1 MIANRTVACRILSVL
16 ALCAVFDGAAA
27 EQDAL
32 ALGQAYTAQ
41 FLEGELDDIWTQMT
55 PEMQDAIGSK
65 EALAAFRR
73 RVEGEAGA
81 EQRVVRES
89 VKQQSGTRTYMRYS
103 RFEKAPTPVVVA
115 WSFDGDGRIAG
126 FFVRPLQKAADSPH
140 LDYRPKAE
148 LRLPFDGEWYVFW
161 GGREVEQNYHAA
173 ARDQRFAYDF
183 VGTHEGVSHRGDGA
197 ASEDYYC
204 WGRPVLSPAEAEVIA
219 VERLLPD
226 NPPGVMD
233 PENPAGNHV
242 MLDLG
247 NDEYALL
254 AHLMADTIEVDV
266 GDTLSPG
273 EPIGLCGN
281 SGNTSEPH
289 LHFHLQD
296 QPAFGEGYGL
306 PARFSHYV
314 ADGEYVHDGEP
325 VQGQTIAPA
334 SDPLGGEAG
343 R

>member
-1 MIANRTVACRILSVL
+1 MIANRTTTAREVL
-16 ALCAVFDGAAA
+16 AVVGLCAAFHAAA
-27 EQDAL
+27 DEDIL
-32 ALGQAYTAQ
+32 ALGQGYTQQ
-41 FLEGELDDIWTQMT
+41 FFDGELDTIWAQMT
-55 PEMQDAIGSK
+55 PEMQDTIGSK
-65 EALAAFRR
+65 EALGAFRR
-73 RVEGEAGA
+73 RIEAEAGV
-81 EQRVVRES
+81 EQQVVREA
-89 VKQQSGTRTYMRYS
+89 VTQQAGARTYMRYG
-103 RFEKAPTPVVVA
+103 RFEKMATPVAVS
-115 WSFDGDGRIAG
+115 WSFDGEGRIAG
-126 FFVRPLQKAADSPH
+126 FFVRPLQKAADSPY
-140 LDYRPKAE
+140 LDYRTKAS

-183 VGTHEGVSHRGDGA
+183 VGTQNGVSHRGDGTA
-197 ASEDYYC
+197 NEDYYC
-204 WGRPVLSPAEAEVIA
+204 WGRRVLSPAEAEVIA

-242 MLDLG
+242 MLDFG
-247 NDEYALL
+247 DSEYALL
-254 AHLMADTIEVDV
+254 AHLMADTIEVEV

-273 EPIGLCGN
+273 QLIGRCGN

-296 QPAFGEGYGL
+296 EPGLGEGDGL
-306 PARFSHYV
+306 PARFSHYL
-314 ADGEYVHDGEP
+314 ADGEYVARGEP

-334 SDPLGGEAG
+334 TERTAGDGE